1 MYVGTYLSWLR
12 PTSDARCYTSHD
24 VEKENLFKGRDT
36 LPLSIYHEDD
46 MSKKTL
52 FGGIFAHLAV
62 AAIGW
67 FWREKSVLTS
77 QQHHLLRPVSLPHQK
92 EEKVKVRFPSGLFQ
106 ITFSFFLSASSF
118 QMFVHHHISEDEGDM
133 RFCFIPNNLMFEN
146 WMVVV
151 EVVWYVVLSSS
162 QMELQSLW
170 HSN

>member
-1 MYVGTYLSWLR
+1 MKKLGEMSFRGKCQREKRRRENCHLGRNVLR
-12 PTSDARCYTSHD
+12 P
-24 VEKENLFKGRDT
+24 
-36 LPLSIYHEDD
+36 
-46 MSKKTL
+46 
-52 FGGIFAHLAV
+52 
-62 AAIGW
+62 
-67 FWREKSVLTS
+67 EKSVLTS

-118 QMFVHHHISEDEGDM
+118 QMFVHHHVSEDEGDM

-162 QMELQSLW
+162 QMELQSL
-170 HSN
+170 